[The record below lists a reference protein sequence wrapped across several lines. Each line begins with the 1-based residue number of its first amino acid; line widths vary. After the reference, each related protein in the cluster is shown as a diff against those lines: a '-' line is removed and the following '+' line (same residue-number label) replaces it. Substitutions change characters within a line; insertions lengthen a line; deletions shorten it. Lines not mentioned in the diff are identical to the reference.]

1 MWLLVPEAGAR
12 YRIYLMYC
20 LQQGCTVIRLLHMVV
35 VSWAGFGNQA
45 TTWGGQTMKAHL
57 SAPQGSRNTAQT
69 LPSCSSCKST
79 MCLKVAKITSK
90 AETTVDASY
99 GNHFNQDS
107 LNVITE
113 LEGKPTFKTMR
124 KMLTAE
130 YAIE

>member
-1 MWLLVPEAGAR
+1 MILRFTCTLVLYSLKNGFLLPIASA
-12 YRIYLMYC
+12 
-20 LQQGCTVIRLLHMVV
+20 LLLLIIVEVWWIMELY
-35 VSWAGFGNQA
+35 AQP
-45 TTWGGQTMKAHL
+45 WGKGGLVHFLPTILPSPGL
-57 SAPQGSRNTAQT
+57 SA
-69 LPSCSSCKST
+69 T
-79 MCLKVAKITSK
+79 MCLKVAKRTSK